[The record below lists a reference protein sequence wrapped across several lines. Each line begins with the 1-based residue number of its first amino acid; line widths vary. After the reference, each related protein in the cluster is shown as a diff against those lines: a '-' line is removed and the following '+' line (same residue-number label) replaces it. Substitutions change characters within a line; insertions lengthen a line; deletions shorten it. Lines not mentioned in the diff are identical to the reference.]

1 VRRRRRRRT
10 SNHLP
15 PRPIQSTRFFPFNLK
30 RNKKDSTTYLP
41 SGLINQ
47 LQNPILKIAAAYN
60 SFTVEEIDQACTP
73 SSAAQYL

>member
-1 VRRRRRRRT
+1 VRRRRRRRRRRRI

-15 PRPIQSTRFFPFNLK
+15 PRPIQSTHSFPFNLK

-41 SGLINQ
+41 PGLINQ

-60 SFTVEEIDQACTP
+60 NFTVEKIDQACTP
-73 SSAAQYL
+73 S